1 MTLIDNQNG
10 AIWAYKKMI
19 LLLLCYAIYLFSIFY
34 YVLKRFRR
42 YVINLLLDA
51 LSKKKELSVGE
62 IRLKP
67 VDNWFY
73 CTV

>member
-1 MTLIDNQNG
+1 
-10 AIWAYKKMI
+10 MI

-34 YVLKRFRR
+34 YVLKRFKR

-51 LSKKKELSVGE
+51 LSKKKELSVEE